1 MSAEP
6 AHETLKSTV
15 LTDAHVMLGARM
27 VPFAGY
33 SMPVQYKEGVLAEH
47 RWTREHAGL
56 FDVSHMGP
64 STLTLANRSGDPEAD
79 HQSVAAIVEALT
91 CGDLKGLKRGQVRY
105 TLLLNEEGGILDDL
119 MVARPVEDELQGSLY
134 IVVNAATKPDDFQL
148 IGKEAGLR
156 GFLEPLDQG
165 GLMALQGPAAAVVL
179 ATIWPEV
186 NEMAFM
192 TYRRLPWRGEMLT
205 VSRSGYTGEDGFEIW
220 APPNVARDLWDALL
234 AHDSVKPIGLGAR
247 DSLRLEAGLPLYG
260 HDADATI
267 SPIEAS
273 LAFAVSKRRREAGT
287 LRGGE
292 RISRELAG
300 DLKRV
305 RVGLKVLEG
314 APAREGAEIANES
327 GEVIGKVTSGGPS
340 PSLGQPVAMG
350 YVPPA
355 FAALGTSLKVI
366 VRGKAQACEV
376 APMPFVAH
384 RYVRKP

>member
-1 MSAEP
+1 MSADA

-15 LTDAHVMLGARM
+15 LTDAHVMLGARL

-64 STLTLANRSGDPEAD
+64 STLTLADRSGDPEAD

-156 GFLEPLDQG
+156 AFLDPLDHG

-220 APPNVARDLWDALL
+220 APPQLARDFWDALL
-234 AHDSVKPIGLGAR
+234 AHQSVKPIGLGAR

-260 HDADATI
+260 HDADATL
-267 SPIEAS
+267 SPIEAA
-273 LAFAVSKRRREAGT
+273 LGFAVSKRRREAGN

-292 RISRELAG
+292 RIARELAG
-300 DLKRV
+300 ALKRV

-314 APAREGAEIANES
+314 APAREGAEIADAD
-327 GEVIGKVTSGGPS
+327 GQAIGKVTSGGPS

-355 FAALGTSLKVI
+355 YAALGTALKVI

-376 APMPFVAH
+376 APMPFVPH